1 MRGVASRS
9 QEMERRS
16 LSAHQAAEPLNLL
29 NDREEFHMRGTTTRR
44 TNRRIATAFLL
55 VAVASSLVLQ
65 TQNVPTTHAASRE
78 PVRARHGIVAST
90 NEIASHVGV
99 DIMKRG
105 GNAVDAAIAV
115 AFALAV
121 THPAAGNLGGG
132 GFMMIRLNDGRTTA
146 IDYREMAPAAAT
158 RNIYLDKNGKV
169 IEGEG
174 GSIEGYRAAG
184 VPGTVRGMELALK
197 KYGSGKM
204 SWAQLIEPARRLAAN
219 GFNVTYT
226 LSRSLRGSREYLSKY
241 PETKRIYLN
250 NGKFHNEGDV
260 FVQPDLAATFARLQQ
275 RGPNE
280 FYTGQTAQLIAADMK
295 RNNGLLTLDD
305 LRGYVA
311 KERQPLRGNY
321 RGYEVISMPPPSSG
335 GAVLIEML
343 NILEGYDF
351 KKMDWASSN
360 RYHLMTEA
368 MRRAFA
374 DRAEYMGDTDFAKV
388 PLAGL
393 VDKRYAA
400 QLRNTIDPE
409 RASSSEQVKAGKP
422 VGYESDETTHFTV
435 VDADGNAVANT
446 YTLNNSYGSAVV
458 AKGTGL
464 IMNDEMDDFA
474 AKPGTPNLYGLIQG
488 ERNAVAPRKRPL
500 SAMTPTF
507 VLRKDGS
514 LWFTVG
520 SPGGPTIINT
530 VLDVITNVIDYGMNI
545 QQAID
550 APRIHHQ
557 WLPDELV
564 FEPYGLSGDTQN
576 ALTARGHKLAK
587 PRYLGDAEGI
597 MIEEKTGVRLGATD
611 PRRSDGL
618 AVGY

>member
-1 MRGVASRS
+1 MPITR
-9 QEMERRS
+9 
-16 LSAHQAAEPLNLL
+16 
-29 NDREEFHMRGTTTRR
+29 TRR
-44 TNRRIATAFLL
+44 LVTTLL
-55 VAVASSLVLQ
+55 FVAVVSSLANQLA
-65 TQNVPTTHAASRE
+65 PGKKSLAASRE

-90 NEIASHVGV
+90 NEIASKVGV
-99 DIMKRG
+99 EIMEKRG

-132 GFMMIRLNDGRTTA
+132 GFMMIRLKDGRSTA

-158 RNIYLDKNGKV
+158 RNIYLDKNGNV

-197 KYGSGKM
+197 KYGSHRLT
-204 SWAQLIEPARRLAAN
+204 WTQLIEPARKLAAN
-219 GFNVTYT
+219 GFTVNYA
-226 LSRSLRGSREYLSKY
+226 LARSLRGSRDYLSKY
-241 PETKRIYLN
+241 GETKRIYLN
-250 NGKFHNEGDV
+250 NGKFYNEGET

-275 RGPNE
+275 RGANV
-280 FYTGQTAQLIAADMK
+280 FYEGQTARLIIEDMARHK
-295 RNNGLLTLDD
+295 GLITAEDM
-305 LRGYVA
+305 RGYVA
-311 KERQPLRGNY
+311 KERETLHGNY
-321 RGYEVISMPPPSSG
+321 RGYEIVSMPPPSSG
-335 GAVLIEML
+335 GAVLLEML

-351 KKMDWASSN
+351 KKMDWASSD

-374 DRAEYMGDTDFAKV
+374 DRAEYMGDSDF
-388 PLAGL
+388 AGL
-393 VDKRYAA
+393 VDKKYAA
-400 QLRNTIDPE
+400 QLRNTINPD
-409 RASSSEQVKAGKP
+409 RASSSEQVRAGKP

-435 VDADGNAVANT
+435 VDAEGNAVANT

-458 AKGTGL
+458 AKGTGV

-488 ERNAVAPRKRPL
+488 ERNAVAPHKRPL

-530 VLDVITNVIDYGMNI
+530 VLDVITNVIDYNMNI

-564 FEPYGLSGDTQN
+564 AEPYGLSGDTQK
-576 ALTARGHKLAK
+576 ALVARGHKLAK
-587 PRYLGDAEGI
+587 PRYLGDCEGI
-597 MIEEKTGVRLGATD
+597 MIEEKTGMRLGATD

>member
-1 MRGVASRS
+1 MKIKT
-9 QEMERRS
+9 
-16 LSAHQAAEPLNLL
+16 LSVTFRAFIVVGLVVGFIAAPGSGL
-29 NDREEFHMRGTTTRR
+29 FSGM
-44 TNRRIATAFLL
+44 APTA
-55 VAVASSLVLQ
+55 
-65 TQNVPTTHAASRE
+65 THAASRE
-78 PVRARHGIVAST
+78 PVRANNGMVAST
-90 NEIASHVGV
+90 NEVASRVGV
-99 DIMKRG
+99 DVMKRG

-132 GFMMIRLNDGRTTA
+132 GFMMIRLNNGKTTA

-158 RNIYLDKNGKV
+158 RNIYLDKNGNL

-174 GSIEGYRAAG
+174 GSLVGYRAAG

-197 KYGSGKM
+197 KYGSGKL
-204 SWAQLIEPARRLAAN
+204 SWSQLVEPARRLAAE
-219 GFNVTYT
+219 GFTVTYN
-226 LSRSLRGSREYLSKY
+226 LARSLRGDNDYLSQY
-241 PETKRIYLN
+241 AETKRIYLRG
-250 NGKFHNEGDV
+250 GKFYDEGEV
-260 FVQPDLAATFARLQQ
+260 FRQPDLAATFSRLQ
-275 RGPNE
+275 RFGPNE
-280 FYTGQTAQLIAADMK
+280 FYQGQTARMIVDDVK
-295 RNNGLLTLDD
+295 RHNGLLTLED

-311 KERQPLRGNY
+311 KERQPLRGTY
-321 RGYEVISMPPPSSG
+321 RGHEVISMPPPSSG

-343 NILEGYDF
+343 NVLEGYDL
-351 KKMDWASSN
+351 KKMDSASSD

-374 DRAEYMGDTDFAKV
+374 DRAEYMGDSDFVRV
-388 PLAGL
+388 PTAGL
-393 VDKRYAA
+393 IDKSYAA
-400 QLRNTIDPE
+400 KLRLTIDSE
-409 RASSSEQVKAGKP
+409 RASTSEAVQAGRP
-422 VGYESDETTHFTV
+422 TGYESEETTHFAV
-435 VDADGNAVANT
+435 VDGAGNAVANT
-446 YTLNNSYGSAVV
+446 YTLNNSYGSAAV
-458 AKGTGL
+458 AKGTGIIL
-464 IMNDEMDDFA
+464 NDEMDDFA
-474 AKPGTPNLYGLIQG
+474 AKPGTPNMYGLIQG
-488 ERNAVAPRKRPL
+488 ERNAVAPHKRPL

-530 VLDVITNVIDYGMNI
+530 VLCVITNIIDYDMNI

-564 FEPYGLSGDTQN
+564 FEPYGLSGDTQK
-576 ALTARGHKLAK
+576 ALLARGHKLAK
-587 PRYLGDAEGI
+587 PRYLGDAAGI

-618 AVGY
+618 AIGY

>member
-1 MRGVASRS
+1 MKVATI
-9 QEMERRS
+9 
-16 LSAHQAAEPLNLL
+16 N
-29 NDREEFHMRGTTTRR
+29 R
-44 TNRRIATAFLL
+44 TVRVSATAFLS
-55 VAVASSLVLQ
+55 VALIASFCFGPRPSNSTAL
-65 TQNVPTTHAASRE
+65 AASRE

-90 NEIASHVGV
+90 NEVASRVGV
-99 DIMKRG
+99 DIMRRG

-132 GFMMIRLNDGRTTA
+132 GFMMIRLKSGKTTA
-146 IDYREMAPAAAT
+146 IDYREMAPAAAH
-158 RNIYLDKNGKV
+158 RNVYLDKDGNV
-169 IEGEG
+169 IKGEG
-174 GSIEGYRAAG
+174 GSIIGYRAAG

-197 KYGSGKM
+197 KYGSGKL
-204 SWAQLIEPARRLAAN
+204 SWAQLVEPARRLAAN
-219 GFNVTYT
+219 GFRVTHS
-226 LSRSLRGSREYLSKY
+226 LARSLRGNDDYLSKY
-241 PETKRIYLN
+241 AETKRIYLN
-250 NGKFHNEGDV
+250 NGKFYNEGDL
-260 FVQPDLAATFARLQQ
+260 FVQPDLGATFARLQQ

-280 FYTGQTAQLIAADMK
+280 FYEGQTARLIVDDMK
-295 RNNGLLTLDD
+295 RNNGLITLADM
-305 LRGYVA
+305 RGYVA
-311 KERQPLRGNY
+311 KERDPVRGTY
-321 RGYEVISMPPPSSG
+321 RGYQIISMPPPSSG

-343 NILEGYDF
+343 NILEGYDL
-351 KKMDWASSN
+351 KKVDWASSD
-360 RYHLMTEA
+360 RYHLMTES

-374 DRAEYMGDTDFAKV
+374 DRAEYMGDTDFVKV
-388 PLAGL
+388 PIAGL
-393 VDKRYAA
+393 IDKKYAA
-400 QLRNTIDPE
+400 QLRNTINPE
-409 RASSSEQVKAGKP
+409 RASTSEQVKAGRP

-435 VDADGNAVANT
+435 VDVEGNAVANT

-458 AKGTGL
+458 AKGTGIL
-464 IMNDEMDDFA
+464 MNDEMDDFA
-474 AKPGTPNLYGLIQG
+474 VKPGTPNLYGLIQG

-530 VLDVITNVIDYGMNI
+530 AFCVITNVIDYGMNI

-564 FEPYGLSGDTQN
+564 YEPYGLSGDTQR
-576 ALTARGHKLAK
+576 ALTARGHKLIDK
-587 PRYLGDAEGI
+587 PRYLGDCEGI
-597 MIEEKTGVRLGATD
+597 MIEEKTGIRLGATD
-611 PRRSDGL
+611 PRRSDGP

>member
-1 MRGVASRS
+1 MRATK
-9 QEMERRS
+9 EFRS
-16 LSAHQAAEPLNLL
+16 LRFVLAAILL
-29 NDREEFHMRGTTTRR
+29 AAVTTSLPSWIPKSTTT
-44 TNRRIATAFLL
+44 AL
-55 VAVASSLVLQ
+55 
-65 TQNVPTTHAASRE
+65 AASRE
-78 PVRARHGIVAST
+78 PVRAPHGVVAST
-90 NEIASHVGV
+90 NEVASMVGIDV
-99 DIMKRG
+99 MKRG

-132 GFMMIRLNDGRTTA
+132 GFMMIRLRNGRTTA

-158 RNIYLDKNGKV
+158 RNIYLDKDGKV

-197 KYGSGKM
+197 KYGSGKLT
-204 SWAQLIEPARRLAAN
+204 WAQLIEPARRLAAN
-219 GFNVTYT
+219 GFTVTNT
-226 LSRSLRGSREYLSKY
+226 LARGLRGNREYLSKY
-241 PETKRIYLN
+241 PETKRIYLK
-250 NGKFHNEGDV
+250 NGNFYNEGDR
-260 FVQPDLAATFARLQQ
+260 FVQPELASTFARLQQ
-275 RGPNE
+275 RGPDE
-280 FYTGQTAQLIAADMK
+280 FYTGQTAQMIAADMK
-295 RNNGLLTLDD
+295 RHKGLLTLDD

-311 KERQPLRGNY
+311 KEREPLRGTY
-321 RGYEVISMPPPSSG
+321 RGYEIISMPPPSSG
-335 GAVLIEML
+335 GAVLLEML
-343 NILEGYDF
+343 NILEGYDLN
-351 KKMDWASSN
+351 KMDWASSD

-374 DRAEYMGDTDFAKV
+374 DRAEYMGDTDFVKV
-388 PLAGL
+388 PIAGL
-393 VDKRYAA
+393 VDKKYAA
-400 QLRNTIDPE
+400 QLRSTISLE

-422 VGYESDETTHFTV
+422 VGYESEETTHFTV
-435 VDADGNAVANT
+435 VDAAGNAVSNT

-458 AKGTGL
+458 AKGTGI

-488 ERNAVAPRKRPL
+488 ERNAVAPHKRPL

-530 VLDVITNVIDYGMNI
+530 VLDVITNVIDYNMNI

-564 FEPYGLSGDTQN
+564 YEPYGLSGDTQR
-576 ALTARGHKLAK
+576 ALTARGHKLVDK
-587 PRYLGDAEGI
+587 PRYLGDCEGI
-597 MIEEKTGVRLGATD
+597 MIEEKTGMRLGATD

>member
-1 MRGVASRS
+1 MRPKTTCATGRQLGTVFLSIGITV
-9 QEMERRS
+9 S
-16 LSAHQAAEPLNLL
+16 L
-29 NDREEFHMRGTTTRR
+29 
-44 TNRRIATAFLL
+44 I
-55 VAVASSLVLQ
+55 LQ
-65 TQNVPTTHAASRE
+65 TQSNVITLAASRE

-90 NEIASHVGV
+90 NEIASNVGV

-132 GFMMIRLNDGRTTA
+132 GFMMIRLRDGRTTA

-158 RNIYLDKNGKV
+158 HNVYLDKNGNV

-184 VPGTVRGMELALK
+184 IPGTVRGMELALK
-197 KYGSGKM
+197 KYGSGKL

-219 GFNVTYT
+219 GFTVNYT
-226 LSRSLRGSREYLSKY
+226 LAHGLRGSREYLSKY
-241 PETKRIYLN
+241 TETKRIYLN
-250 NGKFHNEGDV
+250 NGKFYNEGDV
-260 FVQPDLAATFARLQQ
+260 FMQPDLAATFTRLQQ
-275 RGPNE
+275 HGPNE
-280 FYTGQTAQLIAADMK
+280 FYEGQTAQLIAADMK
-295 RNNGLLTLDD
+295 RHNGLLTLDD

-351 KKMDWASSN
+351 KKMDWASSD

-374 DRAEYMGDTDFAKV
+374 DRAEYMGDTDFVKV
-388 PLAGL
+388 PIAGL
-393 VDKRYAA
+393 VDKKYAA
-400 QLRNTIDPE
+400 QLRNTINPE
-409 RASSSEQVKAGKP
+409 RASASEQVKAGKP
-422 VGYESDETTHFTV
+422 LGYESEETTHFTV
-435 VDADGNAVANT
+435 VDAAGNAVSNT

-458 AKGTGL
+458 AQGTGL

-474 AKPGTPNLYGLIQG
+474 AKPGTANLYGLIQG
-488 ERNAVAPRKRPL
+488 ERNAVAPHKRPL

-530 VLDVITNVIDYGMNI
+530 VLDVITNVVDYGMNI

-576 ALTARGHKLAK
+576 ALAARGHKLAK

>member
-1 MRGVASRS
+1 MR
-9 QEMERRS
+9 EI
-16 LSAHQAAEPLNLL
+16 
-29 NDREEFHMRGTTTRR
+29 TTRR
-44 TNRRIATAFLL
+44 TIRRITTAFLF
-55 VAVASSLVLQ
+55 AAITSLLALQ
-65 TQNVPTTHAASRE
+65 TQNAPITFAASRE
-78 PVRARHGIVAST
+78 PVRARHGVVAST
-90 NEIASHVGV
+90 NEIASKVGV

-132 GFMMIRLNDGRTTA
+132 GFMMIRLKDGRTTA

-158 RNIYLDKNGKV
+158 HNIYLDKGGKV
-169 IEGEG
+169 LEGDG
-174 GSIEGYRAAG
+174 GSVEGYRAAG
-184 VPGTVRGMELALK
+184 VPGTVRGMELALR
-197 KYGSGKM
+197 KYGSHRLT
-204 SWAQLIEPARRLAAN
+204 WTQLIEPARALAAN
-219 GFNVTYT
+219 GFSVNYT
-226 LSRSLRGSREYLSKY
+226 LARSLRGSREYLSKY
-241 PETKRIYLN
+241 AETKRIYLN
-250 NGKFHNEGDV
+250 GGKFYNEGDL
-260 FVQPDLAATFARLQQ
+260 FRQPDLAATFARLQQ
-275 RGPNE
+275 RGPDE
-280 FYTGQTAQLIAADMK
+280 FYEGQTARLIVDDLKRHNGLMTMADM
-295 RNNGLLTLDD
+295 
-305 LRGYVA
+305 RGYVA
-311 KERQPLRGNY
+311 KERETLRGNY
-321 RGYEVISMPPPSSG
+321 RGYEIVSMPPPSSG

-351 KKMDWASSN
+351 KKMDWASSD

-374 DRAEYMGDTDFAKV
+374 DRAEYMGDTDFVKV
-388 PLAGL
+388 PVAGL
-393 VDKRYAA
+393 TDKKYAA
-400 QLRNTIDPE
+400 QLRNTINPA

-422 VGYESDETTHFTV
+422 LGYESDETTHFTI
-435 VDADGNAVANT
+435 VDSEGNAVANT

-488 ERNAVAPRKRPL
+488 ERNSVAPRKRPL

-557 WLPDELV
+557 
-564 FEPYGLSGDTQN
+564 
-576 ALTARGHKLAK
+576 
-587 PRYLGDAEGI
+587 
-597 MIEEKTGVRLGATD
+597 LGATD
-611 PRRSDGL
+611 PRRSDGS